1 MRGSRVA
8 AQPFSPFRDTHYM
21 ALIVHKYGGTSMGS
35 TERIRNVAK
44 RVAKWARAGHQMVVV
59 PSAMSGETN
68 RLLGLAKEL
77 SPELANGSIQR
88 ELDMIAATG
97 EQVSVGL
104 LSIALQA
111 EGLEAVGYAGWQ
123 VPIATDSS
131 FTKARI
137 QSIDD
142 TRVRADLADGKVV
155 VITGFQGVDPQGN
168 ITTLGRGGSDTSAV
182 AVAAAMKADECL
194 IYTDVDGVYTTD
206 PRIVPEARRLH
217 TVSFEEMLEMASL
230 GSKVLQIRS
239 VEFAGKYRVPL
250 RVLSS
255 FTPWDINID
264 EEARSGTL
272 ITFEEDEKMEQAVVA
287 GIAFNRDE
295 AKVTVLGVPDRP
307 GIAFQILGPVAD
319 ANIDVDVIIQN
330 VSHDGKTDFSF
341 TVHRNDYA
349 RTMDL
354 LKNTVLPHTGAAQV
368 IGDAK
373 ICKVSIVGI
382 GMRSHVGVASK
393 MFRCLSEE
401 GINIQMIT
409 TSEIKTSVV
418 IDEKYMELAV
428 RALHKAFDLEQEVV

>member
-1 MRGSRVA
+1 
-8 AQPFSPFRDTHYM
+8 M

-44 RVAKWARAGHQMVVV
+44 RVTKWARAGHQMVVV

-68 RLLGLAKEL
+68 RLLALAKDL
-77 SPELANGSIQR
+77 SPASITPEYQR
-88 ELDMIAATG
+88 ELDMIASTG

-104 LSIALQA
+104 LAIALQA
-111 EGLEAVGYAGWQ
+111 EGMPAVSYAGWQ

-131 FTKARI
+131 YTKARI

-142 TRVRADLADGKVV
+142 QRVRADLAAGKVV
-155 VITGFQGVDPQGN
+155 VITGFQGVDGDNN

-182 AVAAAMKADECL
+182 AVAAALKADECL

-217 TVSFEEMLEMASL
+217 SISFEEMLEMASL

-239 VEFAGKYRVPL
+239 VEFAGKYRVPM

-255 FTPWDINID
+255 FTPWDIAIE

-272 ITFEEDEKMEQAVVA
+272 ITFEEDAKMEQAVVS

-295 AKVTVLGVPDRP
+295 AKISLLGVPDKP
-307 GIAFQILGPVAD
+307 GIAYQILGPVAD
-319 ANIDVDVIIQN
+319 ANIDIDVIIQN

-349 RTMDL
+349 RTMEL
-354 LKNTVLPHTGAAQV
+354 LKSTVVPRTGAAEV
-368 IGDAK
+368 SGDTK

-382 GMRSHVGVASK
+382 GMRSHVGVASR
-393 MFRCLSEE
+393 MFKALSDE

-428 RALHKAFDLEQEVV
+428 RALHKAFDLEQAPA